1 MAKEK
6 KRFEY
11 KLSLGKH
18 PISGEVIRRSFYS
31 TKSLRDAKK
40 KAEAFQRDYEMEM
53 MVEGS
58 SVIRNEKFSTWAR
71 SCLVTY
77 KKPYVKA
84 NTYAGTYLAP
94 VETHLIPYFGE
105 MRIGDIKPVH
115 IQRYINEAATKY
127 APETIKKD
135 FNCLKLIFDT
145 AVDNQ
150 LCVKSPMTRSIKLPR
165 YETVKDKH
173 AFTQAQY
180 DVAYAAAQEYGDLS
194 LALMLETGLSRS
206 ELPGLRWEDIDE
218 ENRCLRV
225 TQGLV
230 VYHDVEVD
238 RQVMCS
244 DGLKNKF
251 RKRTLPI
258 TDDTLWLRL
267 TQTPQTVK
275 MGGKEIRTEY
285 IIHSPEGK
293 PYNPNNWANRVFRP
307 FMQRLHREHPDI
319 PELSPHELRHTRATL
334 WIAQGIDPYMVARL
348 LGHSDLKMLTKIY
361 DHTSTETLRKA
372 LLGARPAAEAKKES
386 RNGSPFRCFLRCFL
400 KNCHIFVVQP
410 FPVLENASKKL

>member
-6 KRFEY
+6 QRFEY
-11 KLSLGKH
+11 KLTLGKH
-18 PISGEVIRRSFYS
+18 PITGETIRRSFYS
-31 TKSLRDAKK
+31 SKSLRDAKK
-40 KAEAFQRDYEMEM
+40 KAEEFKRNYELEL
-53 MVEGS
+53 MVEGT

-84 NTYAGTYLAP
+84 NTYTSTYLAP
-94 VETHLIPYFGE
+94 LEIHLIPYFGE

-115 IQRYINEAATKY
+115 IQRYINEASSKH
-127 APETIKKD
+127 APETVKKD
-135 FNCLKLIFDT
+135 YNSLKLIFDT

-150 LCVKSPMTRSIKLPR
+150 LCVKSPMTRTIKLPK
-165 YETVKDKH
+165 YETVKGKQ

-180 DVAYAAAQEYGDLS
+180 EIAYAAAQAYGNLS
-194 LALMLETGLSRS
+194 LMLMLETGVSRS
-206 ELPGLRWEDIDE
+206 ELLGLRWEDIDT
-218 ENRCLRV
+218 ENRCIHI

-230 VYHDVEVD
+230 VYHDADED
-238 RQVMCS
+238 KQVMS
-244 DGLKNKF
+244 STGLKNKF
-251 RKRTLPI
+251 RKRAVPI
-258 TDDTLWLRL
+258 TDDALWLSL
-267 TQTPQTVK
+267 TQAERTVK
-275 MGGKEIRTEY
+275 VGNTVIQTEH

-307 FMQRLHREHPDI
+307 FMQRLHKERPDI
-319 PELSPHELRHTRATL
+319 PMLSPHELRHTRATL

-372 LLGARPAAEAKKES
+372 LEAAAKKE
-386 RNGSPFRCFLRCFL
+386 P
-400 KNCHIFVVQP
+400 
-410 FPVLENASKKL
+410 